1 MILPRLRKDHIAQL
15 LVLFRTWRTKCIKNT
30 FQLLL
35 EVSYKA
41 FTDQISR
48 LHSLAYH
55 TFLISVVAMSRQN
68 KTAFSPSYILIGTR
82 FFKFYLIS
90 TYVSSLAILVSGLV
104 QILYFFFLPTLNNHT
119 TRRLLSA
126 IHRSWCIV
134 HILQLLSCGTRF
146 DRLSLQSIWTGT
158 INIHGATENTADW
171 STQVNEIFAVKKM
184 TGYENFKW
192 LHTKEHDKNIKPAA
206 VEIRNCTL
214 VKQVTWLLE

>member
-1 MILPRLRKDHIAQL
+1 
-15 LVLFRTWRTKCIKNT
+15 
-30 FQLLL
+30 
-35 EVSYKA
+35 
-41 FTDQISR
+41 
-48 LHSLAYH
+48 
-55 TFLISVVAMSRQN
+55 MSRQN

-119 TRRLLSA
+119 TRRLFSA

-146 DRLSLQSIWTGT
+146 DRLSPQSIWTGT
-158 INIHGATENTADW
+158 INIHGAIENTADW

-192 LHTKEHDKNIKPAA
+192 LHTKEHDKNIKPVA
-206 VEIRNCTL
+206 VVIRNCTL